1 MRRPLKKKKAC
12 HLVSAHLMVPIIIP
26 IIFIAMTITV
36 TATYREQMGQ
46 PWRAYLSPSEDFCHQ
61 NVLLQPSILFLPGTI
76 HWEKALSSWPGLENS
91 SQVCF
96 PSTGKNLPC
105 GRKLDLARFTGLG
118 SVSPTLQRKAKSTSP
133 LPSGARRACFPSSW
147 QPVPCVQPGLR
158 AAVSSMG
165 PLPSWF
171 PEGSGT
177 EKGPL

>member
-1 MRRPLKKKKAC
+1 MALNHEEAIKKKKAC

-46 PWRAYLSPSEDFCHQ
+46 PWKAYLSPSEDFCHQ
-61 NVLLQPSILFLPGTI
+61 NVLLQPSILFFPGTI

-118 SVSPTLQRKAKSTSP
+118 SVFSNSSEKSKKYQPSAFWSQESLLPLQLAA
-133 LPSGARRACFPSSW
+133 GAMRTARTACSCLLHGPPALFL
-147 QPVPCVQPGLR
+147 VP
-158 AAVSSMG
+158 
-165 PLPSWF
+165 
-171 PEGSGT
+171 
-177 EKGPL
+177 